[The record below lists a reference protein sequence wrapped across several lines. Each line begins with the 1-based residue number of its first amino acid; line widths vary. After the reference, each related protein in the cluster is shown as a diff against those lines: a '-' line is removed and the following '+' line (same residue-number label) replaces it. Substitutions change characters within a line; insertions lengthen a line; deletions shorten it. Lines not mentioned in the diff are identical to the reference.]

1 MITGI
6 SIDEKK
12 EFIPESERNSDNP
25 TKFIIRGLTTY
36 DMLAIT
42 AGDGDKIIETKK
54 TAQSFFPTV
63 IRGTVEIKNICLKEG
78 EAAKDITEITED
90 VINAIPFNIV
100 TELFAEIMAAS
111 KISPDEEKN

>member
-6 SIDEKK
+6 NRDERK

-36 DMLAIT
+36 DMLAIST
-42 AGDGDKIIETKK
+42 GSDDKIETKK

-63 IRGTVEIKNICLKEG
+63 IRGVVEIKNICLKEG
-78 EAAKDITEITED
+78 EAPKDITEITEE

-100 TELFAEIMAAS
+100 TELFEEIMAAS